1 MPCARARRKRFEH
14 VSLLNARGRKPAP
27 RPAARPA
34 PRRRNGGGGAEDGG
48 KKKKTGAGRF
58 YLNLTGFPFPLG
70 PFLERETVVTEVRE
84 RDAWE

>member
-1 MPCARARRKRFEH
+1 MRASPRPATAASRPPARAPP
-14 VSLLNARGRKPAP
+14 RKPAP

-34 PRRRNGGGGAEDGG
+34 PRRSNGGGGAEDGG

-70 PFLERETVVTEVRE
+70 PFLERETVVTEVRA